1 MAALAETAPRAA
13 PVGRL
18 WLAVLAG
25 YLALGAT
32 LQTLPAL
39 VAQRFHGGPF
49 ATGLAVGI
57 AFAATAAVRPFAG
70 RAGDSGLSRRT
81 CVLGGALTALGGL
94 GQFLAPD
101 LAVLLLARVV
111 QGAGE
116 AALFSAALPWV
127 LAGTSGHGRGRV
139 AGWFGLSMWSGLA
152 AGPAIA
158 AIAERHWGQA
168 TVWYGVIAAGF
179 LAAALVATT
188 RGGAPKHPTTK
199 TITLL
204 PRGAGLPG
212 LALGLAAFGYGTIS
226 SLLVLFLRGAHL
238 GGDGI
243 ALAVFAVAFLIT
255 RAVGSPLVD
264 RHGPVV
270 VAVILAAVETAGLIV
285 LAVAPDEVIGL
296 LGTALTGIGL
306 GVVYPATVALTL
318 RRTGPSRST
327 TPGTAV
333 GAMTSCWDLGIMLA
347 GPIGGLLAAG
357 PGYRTAF
364 LAAALTAVLAGAAIG
379 AARRAQR

>member
-1 MAALAETAPRAA
+1 MALSTATAPRTA
-13 PVGRL
+13 PIGRL

-39 VAQRFHGGPF
+39 VGQRFHGGPL

-81 CVLGGALTALGGL
+81 CVLGGVLTAVGGL
-94 GQFLAPD
+94 GQYLAPD

-127 LAGTSGHGRGRV
+127 LASTAGHGRGRV

-152 AGPAIA
+152 AGPALA
-158 AIAERHWGQA
+158 AIVDQQWGER
-168 TVWYGVIAAGF
+168 TVWFGVIGAGF
-179 LAAALVATT
+179 LAAVLVATT
-188 RGGAPKHPTTK
+188 RVGIARTAPAGRV
-199 TITLL
+199 TLL

-226 SLLVLFLRGAHL
+226 SLLVLFLRNAQL

-264 RHGPVV
+264 RRGPVP
-270 VAVILAAVETAGLIV
+270 VALV
-285 LAVAPDEVIGL
+285 LAVVETVGLVLIATAHNQLTGL
-296 LGTALTGIGL
+296 LGTALTGVGL
-306 GVVYPATVALTL
+306 GVIYPATAALTL
-318 RRTGPSRST
+318 RRTGPSKSS
-327 TPGTAV
+327 PGTEI

-347 GPIGGLLAAG
+347 GPICGLLAAG
-357 PGYRTAF
+357 PGYRPAF
-364 LAAALTAVLAGAAIG
+364 LAAALTAVLAGAVIVT
-379 AARRAQR
+379 ARRARQ